1 MLPKLVRDFIPKII
15 AEEQK
20 KIPYSYQANDEE
32 YWNRLKE
39 KLLEEVNEFIN
50 SKDDISEL
58 ADILEV
64 IEAIISFKKM
74 SFDDITSIK
83 DKKAKSHGT
92 FNDRVV
98 LCSIEEP

>member
-20 KIPYSYQANDEE
+20 RVPYSYRADDEE

-64 IEAIISFKKM
+64 IEAIISFKKI
-74 SFDDITSIK
+74 SFDEITIIK
-83 DKKAKSHGT
+83 NKKAQSHGA
-92 FNDRVV
+92 FNDRIILYSVKE
-98 LCSIEEP
+98 S